1 MSDIYSSQAFG
12 IMLTMLF
19 YLVGGYLYRK
29 TKFPFFNPLLVA
41 TILLIIYIKIANID
55 LASFLTDLS
64 GINVF
69 LGPLIVSLAIPI
81 AKQIELIKKN
91 WLIIL
96 IGSFVGALTSVA
108 SVLILGPMFGLDAEI
123 ISSLIPKSSTTP
135 IAVEISARLGGIRAI
150 TVAVVVL
157 TAVLGA
163 VIIPIFIKMLKIKDP
178 RVIGMGLGTTA
189 HAVGTAKALE
199 IDPTAGAISGIA
211 LVVSGVATTLI
222 TLFF

>member
-1 MSDIYSSQAFG
+1 MNDILSSQAFG
-12 IMLTMLF
+12 IMLAMLF
-19 YLVGGYLYRK
+19 YLLGGYLYKK
-29 TKFPFFNPLLVA
+29 TKLPLFNPLMVA
-41 TILLIIYIKIANID
+41 TILLIVYIQIAKID
-55 LASFLTDLS
+55 LSSFLTDLS

-81 AKQIELIKKN
+81 AKQIDLIKKN
-91 WLIIL
+91 WLVIL
-96 IGSFVGALTSVA
+96 VGSIVGALTSVT
-108 SVLILGPMFGLDAEI
+108 SILILGPMFGLDQEL

-135 IAVEISARLGGIRAI
+135 IAVEISSRLGGIRAI

-163 VIIPIFIKMLKIKDP
+163 VIIPMMIKVLKIKDP
-178 RVIGMGLGTTA
+178 RIIGMGLGTTA

-199 IDPTAGAISGIA
+199 MDATAGAISGIA